1 MTQDKSFLTHL
12 KLITEDIK
20 FKNKVGYIRGI
31 IKVLKMFNFFGVIR
45 VIKDPQYY
53 HKKWDY
59 LETFKK

>member
-1 MTQDKSFLTHL
+1 M
-12 KLITEDIK
+12 
-20 FKNKVGYIRGI
+20 GYIRGI